1 MRTAQRKAQEVA
13 EREQRLLRTALE
25 VVARDGL
32 HNLTLARLATEAGY
46 SKGTIYNHFTCRE
59 DLLVALSTDSAKR
72 QIRYYQAIADM
83 PWDGVRALYGLM
95 LAYMRHAETAPELFE
110 SSIAA
115 LANAVG
121 ALASPD
127 RLERRDVIDRQMGQ
141 VIGAVVERTV
151 REGVFKHPVVPPE
164 AALDALRSAVLG
176 YTVTHLLSRRFQW
189 GAAATDGNRLVV
201 AASMMHGLGWPLVE
215 ASAASSVQRVVD
227 GLIPAVEGSAGGE
240 RLVHD

>member
-25 VVARDGL
+25 VVAQDGM

-72 QIRYYQAIADM
+72 QIRYYQAIADL

-121 ALASPD
+121 ALASPE

-141 VIGAVVERTV
+141 VIGAVVERTE
-151 REGVFKHPVVPPE
+151 REGAFKHPVLPSE

-189 GAAATDGNRLVV
+189 GAPATDANRLVV
-201 AASMMHGLGWPLVE
+201 AASMMHGLGWPRVE
-215 ASAASSVQRVVD
+215 ASVAASVRRVVD
-227 GLIPAVEGSAGGE
+227 DLIPAAEEKTGE
-240 RLVHD
+240 RLLHG

>member
-1 MRTAQRKAQEVA
+1 M
-13 EREQRLLRTALE
+13 
-25 VVARDGL
+25 VARDGL

-72 QIRYYQAIADM
+72 QIQYYQAIADL

-115 LANAVG
+115 LTNAVG
-121 ALASPD
+121 ALASPE
-127 RLERRDVIDRQMGQ
+127 RLERRDVVDRQMGQ
-141 VIGAVVERTV
+141 VIGAVVERTE
-151 REGVFKHPVVPPE
+151 REGVFKHPVLSPE

-201 AASMMHGLGWPLVE
+201 AASMMHGLGWPRVE
-215 ASAASSVQRVVD
+215 ANAASSVQRVVD
-227 GLIPAVEGSAGGE
+227 DLIPVAEEKGRGE
-240 RLVHD
+240 RLVHG

>member
-1 MRTAQRKAQEVA
+1 MRTAQRKALEVA
-13 EREQRLLRTALE
+13 EREQRLLRAALD

-32 HNLTLARLATEAGY
+32 HNLTLARLATETSY

-72 QIRYYQAIADM
+72 QLRYYQAIADM

-115 LANAVG
+115 LANEVG
-121 ALASPD
+121 SLASPE

-141 VIGAVVERTV
+141 VIGAVVERTK
-151 REGVFKHPVVPPE
+151 RDGVFKHPALPPE

-189 GAAATDGNRLVV
+189 GAATTGGNRLVV

-227 GLIPAVEGSAGGE
+227 DLIPAVEENAEGE
-240 RLVHD
+240 RLIHG